1 MKKKVA
7 LSEQELRRLI
17 RASLLE
23 QDGDAPA
30 EIDIFSEI
38 DADAVIGDDAVAK
51 ALKEL
56 NEQLGGLEVGEAKYT
71 GRQYADFISKAARTL
86 GVVSGVVDWN
96 DSDPAQSQF
105 DLVSAYYKLALILLL
120 EREDLTV
127 GPLSVQGSNSIDFVP
142 YIKVESDPNFY
153 VSEENLEKDPDLVG
167 LINFIRSALFNG
179 APPVTYKSPAFFDK
193 LSDPAFLQQIKE
205 AKFTT
210 SKRRP
215 DVAFKS
221 FLGDKQAEILSAR
234 MVANLNSGLA
244 PLKETWAKLN
254 TGTYE
259 NFFAIPVNMPNIWYA
274 VREPASPL
282 YTPWREA
289 WVVCNMIN
297 KGLALP
303 KGHAALAAMLYKTY
317 NSGLSAQSG
326 FYRPNEAASTALSTQ
341 ALNESRRILVTHKEL
356 RRIITAALHEYAARP
371 QQAISEGGRDA
382 ISSAWKGLKGIF
394 SGREEARVAMQ
405 GAFDL
410 LKVTGQANVLQDA
423 LKALDDVAAIYD
435 PKDLQ
440 AIRAM
445 LDGGIASGKKILD
458 DASFGA
464 PNALTDPGT
473 IDQIKARPCIAEL
486 GGLAANTDPASAEV
500 ARQLLN
506 DGARLALAQ
515 SAGDVNEVANI
526 AKKMSDLF
534 TKLDASKKDIVR
546 ILISQAKPKTGFFK
560 LPAEF
565 EPFVV
570 RRLSDDIDEPTA
582 RARWVDT
589 EKKIVDGFNALG
601 SSVSDNSVR
610 IASKFAENPRM
621 ARRAASEGAQALTG
635 RRVQDVLGGKYR
647 PEMASLAG
655 KITHLLYGADRY
667 VVSMPTRFGA
677 NKLADLFENSPR
689 IADAF
694 EWLASSNVVRAFLVK
709 QLVALGLSLAVA
721 SAGATGI
728 SWEDNTALF
737 LVERLSDNNP
747 LSASLAEVL
756 LAAASSAIPDTS
768 SEFLD
773 EQFINALMQDPQ
785 VIADILVGAVEHLES
800 GINIAPGS
808 FPELQEGAKASD
820 VDALGTLSSLTKY
833 FNYSGERRRQA
844 ALDALQ
850 KAEQLADAVEASKVV
865 DAMPSQRLDA
875 LNAKLKGTTGATK
888 QNVKTAVEGTYTYNA
903 PPNAEDLTKGYVKN
917 LPQDSFSGIG
927 LFAAAR
933 GADELKMLNILID
946 EELALLPDA
955 QLFAS
960 IAAVEDAQTGKTTPE
975 PTPTKE
981 DIKMMQALKRL
992 SAAIRDQS
1000 KPNRSEDTTA
1010 PEDTATSAP

>member
-1 MKKKVA
+1 MKTKVA

-30 EIDIFSEI
+30 EINMFSQI
-38 DADAVIGDDAVAK
+38 DEDAVIGGDAVAK
-51 ALKEL
+51 ELKKL
-56 NEQLGGLEVGEAKYT
+56 NEQLGGVALGDVKYT
-71 GRQYADFISKAARTL
+71 GNQYAAFIKSAAKTL
-86 GVVSGVVDWN
+86 GVDPGIVNWV
-96 DSDPAQSQF
+96 DSDPTQSQF
-105 DLVSAYYKLALILLL
+105 ELVSAYYKLALILLL

-127 GPLSVQGSNSIDFVP
+127 LPLAVEGSKSLEFVP
-142 YIKVESDPNFY
+142 YIKVDIDPNFY
-153 VSEENLEKDPDLVG
+153 ISEEADPSLSVMID
-167 LINFIRSALFNG
+167 FIRTALYEGSTPF
-179 APPVTYKSPAFFDK
+179 AYKSQQFFDK
-193 LSDPAFLQQIKE
+193 LSDPTFLQQIKE
-205 AKFTT
+205 AKFST
-210 SKRRP
+210 SKQHP

-274 VREPASPL
+274 IREPASPL

-303 KGHAALAAMLYKTY
+303 QGSAALAAMLYKTY

-326 FYRPNEAASTALSTQ
+326 FYRPEEAASTALSTQ

-356 RRIITAALHEYAARP
+356 RRIITAALHEYATRP
-371 QQAISEGGRDA
+371 QQAISEGTLDA
-382 ISSAWKGLKGIF
+382 ISSAWKSFKGIF

-405 GAFDL
+405 AAYDL
-410 LKVTGQANVLQDA
+410 LKVTGQENALQVA
-423 LKALDDVAAIYD
+423 LKALDDVAKIFNPD
-435 PKDLQ
+435 DLQ
-440 AIRAM
+440 AIRSM
-445 LDGGIASGKKILD
+445 LDEGIAAGKKILD
-458 DASFGA
+458 EASSNA
-464 PNALTDPGT
+464 PSALTDPGT
-473 IDQIKARPCIAEL
+473 IDVIRNRPCIAEL
-486 GGLAANTDPASAEV
+486 GGLAANTNPVCAEV

-515 SAGDVNEVANI
+515 SVGDVNEVANI

-534 TKLDASKKDIVR
+534 MKLDDTQKGIVR
-546 ILISQAKPKTGFFK
+546 TLIGQATPKTGFFK
-560 LPAEF
+560 LPDEF

-582 RARWVDT
+582 QARWVDT
-589 EKKIVDGFNALG
+589 EQKIVDGFNALG
-601 SSVSDNSVR
+601 SSVAVNSVQ
-610 IASKFAENPRM
+610 IAGKFAENPRM

-635 RRVQDVLGGKYR
+635 SRVLDTLGKKYR

-655 KITHLLYGADRY
+655 KTTHLLYGADRY
-667 VVSMPTRFGA
+667 VVSMPTRFAA

-689 IADAF
+689 IASAF
-694 EWLASSNVVRAFLVK
+694 EWLASSNVVRAILVK
-709 QLVALGLSLAVA
+709 QLVALGLGITVA
-721 SAGATGI
+721 NVGATGI

-756 LAAASSAIPDTS
+756 LAVASEAIPDTS
-768 SEFLD
+768 PEFLD
-773 EQFINALMQDPQ
+773 KEFTNALMQDPQ
-785 VIADILVGAVEHLES
+785 VIADILEGAVEHLES

-808 FPELQEGAKASD
+808 FPELQEDAKASD

-850 KAEQLADAVEASKVV
+850 KAEQLTGAVEASKVI
-865 DAMPSQRLDA
+865 DTTPSKRLDA
-875 LNAKLKGTTGATK
+875 LSAKLKGTTEATK
-888 QNVKTAVEGTYTYNA
+888 QNVKSAVQGSYAYSA
-903 PPNAEDLTKGYVKN
+903 PPNAADLTKDYVKN
-917 LPQDSFSGIG
+917 LPQNSFSGIG

-933 GADELKMLNILID
+933 GADELKMLNILLD
-946 EELALLPDA
+946 EELTLLPDA

-960 IAAVEDAQTGKTTPE
+960 IAAVEDAQTGKTTPPPA
-975 PTPTKE
+975 PTAE
-981 DIKMMQALKRL
+981 DIKMVQALKRL
-992 SAAIRDQS
+992 SAAISDQS
-1000 KPNRSEDTTA
+1000 KPNRVEDASA
-1010 PEDTATSAP
+1010 PDDTAASTP